1 VTCCVWC
8 GTPRSEWNDR
18 PCPRCKK
25 TVAEA
30 AAAVE
35 ESSARIRANH
45 AGWESKRRDMGLRDS
60 GPGLRQR
67 AAEADRDNDS
77 GWDIPAEITPTEPAP
92 VREPGPEDPEFAW
105 PDDPV
110 FVARKPG
117 TTPGPF
123 GSELID
129 LLTNDGQWL
138 QRTTVAC
145 AANGWDS
152 LPEGAV
158 Q

>member
-1 VTCCVWC
+1 
-8 GTPRSEWNDR
+8 
-18 PCPRCKK
+18 
-25 TVAEA
+25 
-30 AAAVE
+30 
-35 ESSARIRANH
+35 
-45 AGWESKRRDMGLRDS
+45 
-60 GPGLRQR
+60 
-67 AAEADRDNDS
+67 
-77 GWDIPAEITPTEPAP
+77 
-92 VREPGPEDPEFAW
+92 
-105 PDDPV
+105 
-110 FVARKPG
+110 VARKPG